1 MIATASLGFFFDAA
15 RRFLEDF
22 HLAIN
27 AHAATTARFPQPNG
41 SRLDAEN

>member
-1 MIATASLGFFFDAA
+1 
-15 RRFLEDF
+15 
-22 HLAIN
+22 LAIN